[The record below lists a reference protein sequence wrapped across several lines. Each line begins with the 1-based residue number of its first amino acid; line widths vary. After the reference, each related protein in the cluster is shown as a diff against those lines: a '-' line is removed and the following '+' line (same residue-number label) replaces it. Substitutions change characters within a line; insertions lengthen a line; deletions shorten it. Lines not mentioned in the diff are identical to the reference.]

1 LLCAAAPGGYH
12 SISREAVT
20 DSATVVEVKKLWQD
34 FPAI

>member
-1 LLCAAAPGGYH
+1 MVNIVASWQLTR
-12 SISREAVT
+12 SRTLT